1 MSRPRVVINIDDANC
16 ARDLSAGG
24 MFVGPDAIAASGC
37 TLSFND
43 EIDLGVRG
51 ATGELTLHAR
61 VVFVDPA
68 KGAGLELVGFG
79 PEMKAKIAE
88 LQPVSAPLPVLTEPP
103 PIELLDLD
111 APETTERID
120 LFEAAD
126 LAADND
132 TPAPDSTEADRTEAD
147 STEGAGTDEPPE
159 DDGDTSAEGTE
170 RKKLALTMHER
181 LRGLTMVEQIKKA
194 NSADPSERMTLERI
208 YGKTVWE
215 ALLRNPRLTAPEVS
229 RLARLGTMPRTLIEL
244 IVNNGSWMQVPE
256 IRRALLTNPRLGT
269 DQILRVLRLLSKN
282 ELKVASSLMTYTF
295 AVRDAAKKLLKTET

>member
-1 MSRPRVVINIDDANC
+1 MSRPKVVINIDDANC

-79 PEMKAKIAE
+79 PEMRAKIAE
-88 LQPVSAPLPVLTEPP
+88 LQPVSAPLPAVTKPP
-103 PIELLDLD
+103 PIELLDLE

-120 LFEAAD
+120 LFEAGE

-132 TPAPDSTEADRTEAD
+132 TSPAETPASD

-181 LRGLTMVEQIKKA
+181 LRGLTMVEQVKKA
-194 NSADPSERMTLERI
+194 NSPDPSERMTLERI